1 MPDIFVIRNQ
11 LGHYYSKAKEWTDGR
26 EAQAVAQFKYRDEA
40 LNTVVEL
47 SSKDIELRAEILEPE
62 FTDSGKLKL
71 EVSEHPLPGDTQ
83 EAISVA
89 I

>member
-1 MPDIFVIRNQ
+1 MTETFVIRNQ
-11 LGHYYSKAKEWTDGR
+11 LGHYYSKSKEWTEGR

-47 SSKDIELRAEILEPE
+47 SSKDIELRAEIFEPE

-71 EVSEHPLPGDTQ
+71 EVSEHPLPGDVQ
-83 EAISVA
+83 ESISIAI
-89 I
+89 